1 VRRKNVPG
9 DNPVWTA
16 AVVDRMERMVLA
28 DRNHPSI
35 IMWSLGNEAGEG
47 GPDGGNFVAMKAA
60 ARAIDDSRPFHYEG
74 DHNPAISD
82 VVSRMYATAE
92 QMAALGRH
100 EGLRPSPA
108 AVVTDRFLTDDKL
121 VTPQMQAGRPVL
133 LCEYA
138 HAMENSLG
146 NFAEYIDVFYS
157 YPNQAGGFI
166 WDYIDQAIRR
176 DGQLLYGGDFGDAP
190 THRYFCANGILAA
203 DRHEHP
209 SAREVFWGYRNLV
222 VEQVDGRTGR
232 YRLTNRHGF
241 TDAARF
247 TPVVEVL
254 QHGDVIR
261 RTELAPVS
269 LAPWDSTQWDVPEAV
284 PPEGG
289 DVIVRF
295 TFATREGAPGI
306 PAGTV
311 VAFDEFELVG
321 VPAAPAARGGV
332 PTVAGMVVT
341 AGPVRLEFDPHD
353 GSLASWRMDGH
364 EVLAGPVRRNYWRAL
379 TDNDRGFGNFDPRLQ
394 RLLVDTSWR
403 DPSVRIHRSATGRVG
418 DAVRVLFALR
428 SRLFTDGLLW
438 YDVQPDGSF
447 VAHHELVPRKSMLR
461 LGFTMLLPDVERVCW
476 YGKGPHENYIDRNH
490 GAWTAIHDLP
500 LADVGHDYMRPQE
513 NGNRTRV
520 RWLEAHGGSGT
531 VRAQDVT
538 GDLLGFT
545 AWPYTQEALDA
556 AEHIHDLVRTRDTTV
571 NVDRQQRGVGGD
583 IPGVAALLPPYRMPA
598 GQPYEVTVGLRF
610 DPT

>member
-1 VRRKNVPG
+1 
-9 DNPVWTA
+9 
-16 AVVDRMERMVLA
+16 
-28 DRNHPSI
+28 
-35 IMWSLGNEAGEG
+35 
-47 GPDGGNFVAMKAA
+47 
-60 ARAIDDSRPFHYEG
+60 
-74 DHNPAISD
+74 
-82 VVSRMYATAE
+82 
-92 QMAALGRH
+92 
-100 EGLRPSPA
+100 
-108 AVVTDRFLTDDKL
+108 
-121 VTPQMQAGRPVL
+121 
-133 LCEYA
+133 
-138 HAMENSLG
+138 
-146 NFAEYIDVFYS
+146 
-157 YPNQAGGFI
+157 
-166 WDYIDQAIRR
+166 
-176 DGQLLYGGDFGDAP
+176 
-190 THRYFCANGILAA
+190 
-203 DRHEHP
+203 
-209 SAREVFWGYRNLV
+209 
-222 VEQVDGRTGR
+222 
-232 YRLTNRHGF
+232 
-241 TDAARF
+241 
-247 TPVVEVL
+247 
-254 QHGDVIR
+254 
-261 RTELAPVS
+261 
-269 LAPWDSTQWDVPEAV
+269 
-284 PPEGG
+284 
-289 DVIVRF
+289 
-295 TFATREGAPGI
+295 
-306 PAGTV
+306 
-311 VAFDEFELVG
+311 
-321 VPAAPAARGGV
+321 
-332 PTVAGMVVT
+332 
-341 AGPVRLEFDPHD
+341 
-353 GSLASWRMDGH
+353 
-364 EVLAGPVRRNYWRAL
+364 VRRNYWRAL

-428 SRLFTDGLLW
+428 SRLFTHGLLW